1 MDYTPLV
8 RGMFERRAL
17 RTRHWGRDGEE
28 IQQRVLRSLLRRADS
43 TWIGFRH
50 DFASIAGSGDVTAR
64 YARDLSPVEY
74 EDIRPLVMRMISGER
89 NLLWPGLCRDYAQSS
104 GTSGGKSKFIPI
116 TRDSLHRTHYAGAAD
131 TVAHYILNNPQS
143 RMFCGKGFIL
153 GGSFAN
159 ELNLKDPR
167 IHVGD
172 LSATLINRCPPMA
185 NLVRIPS
192 KRIALMSDWS
202 KKLPRLV
209 RMAAK
214 TNITNLSGVPSWFL
228 AVIKGVLEQN
238 HTDNLHDVWPDLEV
252 FFHGGISFEP
262 YRQIYR
268 SITDPERMHFVE
280 NYNASEGFFATQDRP
295 DSNSML
301 LILDNDIYYE
311 FIPQGKTPDDATG
324 ISGVETGG
332 VYELMITSSNGLWRY
347 RMGDTVRIES
357 TDPVRI
363 SIVGRT
369 KCYINAFGEE
379 LMEDNAD
386 KALAEACMALGCSV
400 KDYTVS
406 PVFADRGR
414 RGRHQWLI
422 EWIKAPADIEA
433 FARRLDDELRKL
445 NSDYDAKRSGMYFLD
460 MPEII
465 TVPDGTFSRWL
476 KSVGTGKLGGQRKVP
491 RLSNDRKIADQ
502 ILNVIAA
509 SQS

>member
-1 MDYTPLV
+1 
-8 RGMFERRAL
+8 
-17 RTRHWGRDGEE
+17 
-28 IQQRVLRSLLRRADS
+28 
-43 TWIGFRH
+43 
-50 DFASIAGSGDVTAR
+50 
-64 YARDLSPVEY
+64 
-74 EDIRPLVMRMISGER
+74 
-89 NLLWPGLCRDYAQSS
+89 
-104 GTSGGKSKFIPI
+104 
-116 TRDSLHRTHYAGAAD
+116 
-131 TVAHYILNNPQS
+131 
-143 RMFCGKGFIL
+143 
-153 GGSFAN
+153 
-159 ELNLKDPR
+159 
-167 IHVGD
+167 
-172 LSATLINRCPPMA
+172 
-185 NLVRIPS
+185 
-192 KRIALMSDWS
+192 
-202 KKLPRLV
+202 
-209 RMAAK
+209 
-214 TNITNLSGVPSWFL
+214 
-228 AVIKGVLEQN
+228 
-238 HTDNLHDVWPDLEV
+238 
-252 FFHGGISFEP
+252 
-262 YRQIYR
+262 
-268 SITDPERMHFVE
+268 
-280 NYNASEGFFATQDRP
+280 
-295 DSNSML
+295 
-301 LILDNDIYYE
+301 
-311 FIPQGKTPDDATG
+311 
-324 ISGVETGG
+324 
-332 VYELMITSSNGLWRY
+332 
-347 RMGDTVRIES
+347 MGDTVRIES

-386 KALAEACMALGCSV
+386 KALAEACMALDCSV